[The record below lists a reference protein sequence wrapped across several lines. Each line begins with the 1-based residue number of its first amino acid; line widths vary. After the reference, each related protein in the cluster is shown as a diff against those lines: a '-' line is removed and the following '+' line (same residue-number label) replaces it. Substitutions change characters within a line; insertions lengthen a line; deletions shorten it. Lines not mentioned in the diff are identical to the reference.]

1 MVEPNDNTG
10 NEIMVDDG
18 TQAQGGYGFADN
30 NNYMRKR
37 STDAIPIGLK
47 IGSTRT
53 VLVMPNYEGSLDIV
67 RTLTCVAKY
76 RDLFTGKLATKFG
89 DEAAEE
95 YADSVYFMFRAG
107 LPQDDDSVKLAAQ
120 FIEFLVYKYNIPE
133 NSYVTLAHP
142 AVENDRG
149 RKNLK
154 EIISGMSIGRVG
166 RQAWSEAF
174 CGAIPAF
181 DGLEA
186 IKKTFMSVNMGST
199 TLEISVFRNGEPVHT
214 VTLGTISGNIVDRKI
229 RLGVQN
235 ETQGIVNIDLNTA
248 RKYKEEFANF
258 IDYKPVYDSV
268 HIHDKGQYGFKIEK
282 SIMKPVEEYV
292 NNVVEAIMENFF
304 PQLAQD
310 HYQTYKRVLSEP
322 IILTGGMACIPGL
335 KEKIQQLLSDELE
348 QKVTVISSDRPDLA
362 PAIGAYRISEYTLQY
377 RE

>member
-154 EIISGMSIGRVG
+154 EIISGMSIG
-166 RQAWSEAF
+166 
-174 CGAIPAF
+174 
-181 DGLEA
+181 
-186 IKKTFMSVNMGST
+186 
-199 TLEISVFRNGEPVHT
+199 
-214 VTLGTISGNIVDRKI
+214 DRK
-229 RLGVQN
+229 
-235 ETQGIVNIDLNTA
+235 
-248 RKYKEEFANF
+248 
-258 IDYKPVYDSV
+258 SV
-268 HIHDKGQYGFKIEK
+268 
-282 SIMKPVEEYV
+282 V
-292 NNVVEAIMENFF
+292 
-304 PQLAQD
+304 
-310 HYQTYKRVLSEP
+310 
-322 IILTGGMACIPGL
+322 
-335 KEKIQQLLSDELE
+335 
-348 QKVTVISSDRPDLA
+348 
-362 PAIGAYRISEYTLQY
+362 
-377 RE
+377 

>member
-1 MVEPNDNTG
+1 MAENYCHVSKMFTDGSGGLELTG
-10 NEIMVDDG
+10 TSFVDS
-18 TQAQGGYGFADN
+18 GFVK
-30 NNYMRKR
+30 KR
-37 STDAIPIGLK
+37 SNDAVPIGLK

-67 RTLTCVAKY
+67 RTLTCVARY

-120 FIEFLVYKYNIPE
+120 FIEYLVYRYNIPE

-142 AVENDRG
+142 AVENERG

-154 EIISGMSIGRVG
+154 EIISGMSIGRTG

-199 TLEISVFRNGEPVHT
+199 TLEISAFRNGEPVHT
-214 VTLGTISGNIVDRKI
+214 VTLGTISGNLVDRKI

-258 IDYKPVYDSV
+258 IEYKPVYDSV
-268 HIHDKGQYGFKIEK
+268 HIHDRGQYGFKIEK

-292 NNVVEAIMENFF
+292 NNVIEAIMENFF

-310 HYQTYKRVLSEP
+310 HYQTYKRVLTEP

-335 KEKIQQLLSDELE
+335 RERIQQLLSDELE
-348 QKVTVISSDRPDLA
+348 QKISVISSERPDLA
-362 PAIGAYRISEYTLQY
+362 PAIGAFRISEYTLNY
-377 RE
+377 KE

>member
-10 NEIMVDDG
+10 NEILANDVDP
-18 TQAQGGYGFADN
+18 GYGFADN
-30 NNYMRKR
+30 NNLMRKR
-37 STDAIPIGLK
+37 GTDSIPIGLK

-154 EIISGMSIGRVG
+154 EIISGMSIGRSG

-181 DGLEA
+181 DGLDA

-199 TLEISVFRNGEPVHT
+199 TLEMSVFRNGEPVHT

>member
-1 MVEPNDNTG
+1 MVEPNDSIG
-10 NEIMVDDG
+10 NEIIVDDG

-30 NNYMRKR
+30 NNIMRKR
-37 STDAIPIGLK
+37 NTDAIPIGLK

-154 EIISGMSIGRVG
+154 EIISGMSIGRAG

-181 DGLEA
+181 DGLDA

-199 TLEISVFRNGEPVHT
+199 TLEMSVFRNGEPVHT

-310 HYQTYKRVLSEP
+310 HYQTYKRVLTEP

-335 KEKIQQLLSDELE
+335 KERIQQLLSDELD
-348 QKVTVISSDRPDLA
+348 QKVVVISSDRPDLA

>member
-1 MVEPNDNTG
+1 MTFAMTSCWPTAPAAWNSQEPVSANTG
-10 NEIMVDDG
+10 IS
-18 TQAQGGYGFADN
+18 
-30 NNYMRKR
+30 KR
-37 STDAIPIGLK
+37 SSEAVPIGLK

-67 RTLTCVAKY
+67 RTLTCVARY
-76 RDLFTGKLATKFG
+76 RDLFSGKLATKFG

-120 FIEFLVYKYNIPE
+120 FIEYLVYRYNIPE

-149 RKNLK
+149 RRNLK
-154 EIISGMSIGRVG
+154 EIISGMSIGRTG

-199 TLEISVFRNGEPVHT
+199 TLEISAFRNGEPVHT
-214 VTLGTISGNIVDRKI
+214 VTLGTISGNVVDRKI

-268 HIHDKGQYGFKIEK
+268 HIHDRGQYGFKIEK

-292 NNVVEAIMENFF
+292 GNVVEAIMENFF

-310 HYQTYKRVLSEP
+310 HYQTYKRVLTEP

-335 KEKIQQLLSDELE
+335 RERIQQQLCDELE
-348 QKVTVISSDRPDLA
+348 QNVSVIASERPDLA
-362 PAIGAYRISEYTLQY
+362 PAIGAYRISEYTLSY
-377 RE
+377 REQV

>member
-1 MVEPNDNTG
+1 MEVQSGFGVTE
-10 NEIMVDDG
+10 
-18 TQAQGGYGFADN
+18 GGYVK
-30 NNYMRKR
+30 KR
-37 STDAIPIGLK
+37 SADAIPIGLK

-67 RTLTCVAKY
+67 RTLTCVARY

-120 FIEFLVYKYNIPE
+120 FIEYLVYKYNIPE

-154 EIISGMSIGRVG
+154 EIISGMSIGRSG

-181 DGLEA
+181 DGLDA

-199 TLEISVFRNGEPVHT
+199 TLEISAFRNGEPVHT
-214 VTLGTISGNIVDRKI
+214 VTLGTISGNVVDRKI

-268 HIHDKGQYGFKIEK
+268 HIHDRGQYGFKIEK

-292 NNVVEAIMENFF
+292 NNVIEAIMENFF

-310 HYQTYKRVLSEP
+310 HYQTYKRVLTEP
-322 IILTGGMACIPGL
+322 IVLTGGMACIPGL
-335 KEKIQQLLSDELE
+335 KERVEQMLSDELE
-348 QKVTVISSDRPDLA
+348 QKVTVVSSDRPDLA
-362 PAIGAYRISEYTLQY
+362 PAIGAYRISEYTLNY
-377 RE
+377 RD

>member
-1 MVEPNDNTG
+1 MVEPNDNSG
-10 NEIMVDDG
+10 IEILAEDG

-30 NNYMRKR
+30 NNTMRKR

-154 EIISGMSIGRVG
+154 EIISGMSIGRAG

-181 DGLEA
+181 DGLDA

-199 TLEISVFRNGEPVHT
+199 TLEMSVFRNGEPVHT

-335 KEKIQQLLSDELE
+335 KERIQQLLSDELE

>member
-1 MVEPNDNTG
+1 MVEFSDNMN
-10 NEIMVDDG
+10 NEIIADDG
-18 TQAQGGYGFADN
+18 SSGQDGYGFSESN
-30 NNYMRKR
+30 TNMRKR

-154 EIISGMSIGRVG
+154 EIISGMSIGRAG

-181 DGLEA
+181 DGLDA
-186 IKKTFMSVNMGST
+186 IKKVFLSINMGST
-199 TLEISVFRNGEPVHT
+199 TLEMSVFRNGEPVHT

-292 NNVVEAIMENFF
+292 NNVVEAVMENFF

-335 KEKIQQLLSDELE
+335 KERIQQLLSDELE

>member
-1 MVEPNDNTG
+1 MES
-10 NEIMVDDG
+10 
-18 TQAQGGYGFADN
+18 N
-30 NNYMRKR
+30 NNPSNELVADGAGMEVQTGFGLPESGYMKKR
-37 STDAIPIGLK
+37 NTDAIPIGLK

-53 VLVMPNYEGSLDIV
+53 VLVMPNYEGTLDIV
-67 RTLTCVAKY
+67 RTLTCVARY

-120 FIEFLVYKYNIPE
+120 FIEYLVYKYNIPE

-154 EIISGMSIGRVG
+154 DIISGMSIGRAG

-181 DGLEA
+181 DGLDA

-199 TLEISVFRNGEPVHT
+199 TLEISAFRNGEPVHT

-268 HIHDKGQYGFKIEK
+268 HIHDRGQYGFKIEK

-292 NNVVEAIMENFF
+292 NNVIEAIMENFF

-310 HYQTYKRVLSEP
+310 HYQTYKRVL
-322 IILTGGMACIPGL
+322 T
-335 KEKIQQLLSDELE
+335 
-348 QKVTVISSDRPDLA
+348 
-362 PAIGAYRISEYTLQY
+362 
-377 RE
+377 

>member
-1 MVEPNDNTG
+1 MAENDLHEGKLLTDGSGGLELAGAGFVDTG
-10 NEIMVDDG
+10 YVK
-18 TQAQGGYGFADN
+18 
-30 NNYMRKR
+30 KR
-37 STDAIPIGLK
+37 SNEAVPIGLK

-53 VLVMPNYEGSLDIV
+53 VLVMPNYEGSLDII
-67 RTLTCVAKY
+67 RTLTCVARY

-120 FIEFLVYKYNIPE
+120 FIEHLVYRYDIPE

-149 RKNLK
+149 RRNLK
-154 EIISGMSIGRVG
+154 EIISGMSIGRTG

-186 IKKTFMSVNMGST
+186 IKRTFVSVNMGST
-199 TLEISVFRNGEPVHT
+199 TLEISAFRNGEPVHT
-214 VTLGTISGNIVDRKI
+214 VTLGTISGNLVDRKI

-258 IDYKPVYDSV
+258 VDYKPVYDSV
-268 HIHDKGQYGFKIEK
+268 HIHDRGQYGFKIEK

-292 NNVVEAIMENFF
+292 NNVIEAIMENFF

-310 HYQTYKRVLSEP
+310 HYQTYKRVLVEP

-335 KEKIQQLLSDELE
+335 RDRIQQMLSDELE
-348 QKVTVISSDRPDLA
+348 QKITVISSERPDLA
-362 PAIGAYRISEYTLQY
+362 PAIGAFRISEYTLNY

>member
-1 MVEPNDNTG
+1 MLADSAGAGLTG
-10 NEIMVDDG
+10 AGYVDTG
-18 TQAQGGYGFADN
+18 MAKKRGAD
-30 NNYMRKR
+30 
-37 STDAIPIGLK
+37 SVPIGLK

-67 RTLTCVAKY
+67 RTLTCVARY
-76 RDLFTGKLATKFG
+76 RDLFSGKLATKFG

-120 FIEFLVYKYNIPE
+120 FIEYLVYRYNIPE

-154 EIISGMSIGRVG
+154 EIISGMSIGRNG

-181 DGLEA
+181 DGLDA

-199 TLEISVFRNGEPVHT
+199 TLEISAFRNGEPVHT
-214 VTLGTISGNIVDRKI
+214 VTLGTISGNVVDRKI

-268 HIHDKGQYGFKIEK
+268 HIHDRGQYGFKIEK

-292 NNVVEAIMENFF
+292 GNVVEAIMENFF

-310 HYQTYKRVLSEP
+310 HYQTYKRVLTEP

-335 KEKIQQLLSDELE
+335 RERIQQQLCDELE
-348 QKVTVISSDRPDLA
+348 QKISVIASERPDLA
-362 PAIGAYRISEYTLQY
+362 PAIGAYRISEYTLSY
-377 RE
+377 REQL